1 MLAYTYL
8 EKGTFRLTDKP
19 KPVLREPGDALVR
32 VTLSSICTSDL
43 HIKHGSVPR
52 AVPGIT
58 VGHEMVGVVESVGPG
73 VRTVR
78 PGDRVSVNVETFCGE
93 CFFCRHG
100 YVNNCTDPSGGWAL
114 GCRIDGGQAEYV
126 RVPYADQGLTKIPE
140 SVTDRQALFAGDI
153 LATGFWAARITEIG
167 PEDTVLI
174 LGAGPTGI
182 CTLLCV
188 LLKAPKQ
195 VIVCEKD
202 PARLRFVREHYPQ
215 VLTVGPEEV
224 LAFTQAHSDH
234 GGADRVLEVAG
245 AEETFRLAWQCA
257 RPNAVVTVVALYD
270 RPQLLP
276 LPEMYGKNLTFKTG
290 GAVFIVAY
298 NLLGSIFRG
307 IGDSRVSLITVLI
320 ACILNIGGDLLLVGG
335 FGLNVA
341 GAAIAT
347 VFAQAMSVALS
358 LLLIRGKHL
367 AFILRRQDIRF
378 DGAIIGRILKL
389 GSPVALQDLLVNITF
404 LVIIAIAN
412 SMGTIPS
419 AGVGVAEKLCA
430 FVMLVPSAY
439 MQSMSAFVAQN
450 IGAGLETRARRA
462 LLYGVLSSL
471 MAGLLMGWAAFFH
484 GDVLAGIFADDPA
497 VIAAA
502 WEYLKAYAIDC
513 LLTSFLFCFVGFFN
527 GCGQT
532 LFVMAQGMVG
542 ALGVRLPVALL
553 VSRAADSSLFHLG
566 LATPA
571 STVVQIFLCGIWY
584 LRRSHRLN
592 RLGLIRK

>member
-1 MLAYTYL
+1 MET
-8 EKGTFRLTDKP
+8 EQTFTRGPILSTLLKFAL
-19 KPVLREPGDALVR
+19 PVLLALLLQAMYGAVDLQVVGKFGTAADISAVSTGSQIMQT
-32 VTLSSICTSDL
+32 VTIVITGL
-43 HIKHGSVPR
+43 
-52 AVPGIT
+52 AMGIT
-58 VGHEMVGVVESVGPG
+58 VLLGQKIGEDRPEEAGAAVGSGICLFLVVAVAA
-73 VRTVR
+73 TV
-78 PGDRVSVNVETFCGE
+78 
-93 CFFCRHG
+93 
-100 YVNNCTDPSGGWAL
+100 AL
-114 GCRIDGGQAEYV
+114 ELAAPQLAMLMHAPADAFDGTVEYV
-126 RVPYADQGLTKIPE
+126 R
-140 SVTDRQALFAGDI
+140 
-153 LATGFWAARITEIG
+153 
-167 PEDTVLI
+167 
-174 LGAGPTGI
+174 I
-182 CTLLCV
+182 C
-188 LLKAPKQ
+188 
-195 VIVCEKD
+195 
-202 PARLRFVREHYPQ
+202 
-215 VLTVGPEEV
+215 
-224 LAFTQAHSDH
+224 S
-234 GGADRVLEVAG
+234 
-245 AEETFRLAWQCA
+245 
-257 RPNAVVTVVALYD
+257 
-270 RPQLLP
+270 
-276 LPEMYGKNLTFKTG
+276 G

-497 VIAAA
+497 VIAAGVHRLWTVAAAA